1 MTPRTKTDMIVIHC
15 SATPADMDIDAAK
28 IKHWHTVDNG
38 WDDIGYHY
46 VIRLNGSIEYGRMVD
61 KYGAHSSGQ
70 NYDSIG
76 ICYIGGMEKDMKEW
90 SDTRTEEQ
98 RESLL
103 LLLKTLKKLHS
114 NAIIYGHKDFST
126 KACPSFDA
134 KEEYKN
140 I

>member
-1 MTPRTKTDMIVIHC
+1 MVGMIFV
-15 SATPADMDIDAAK
+15 
-28 IKHWHTVDNG
+28 
-38 WDDIGYHY
+38 
-46 VIRLNGSIEYGRMVD
+46 RLNGSIEYGRMVN

-98 RESLL
+98 KESLL

>member
-1 MTPRTKTDMIVIHC
+1 MRPIDKIIVHCTATPRNKDF
-15 SATPADMDIDAAK
+15 SAEDIRD
-28 IKHWHTVDNG
+28 WHVKGNG

-98 RESLL
+98 KESLL